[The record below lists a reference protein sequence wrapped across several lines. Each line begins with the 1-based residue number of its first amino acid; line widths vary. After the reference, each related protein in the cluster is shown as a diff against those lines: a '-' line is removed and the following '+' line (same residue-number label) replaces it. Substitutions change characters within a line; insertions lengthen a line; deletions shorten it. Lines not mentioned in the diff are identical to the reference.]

1 MAGINKVI
9 LIGNLG
15 ADPETRYTQ
24 GGSAVSN
31 FRIATS
37 ERWTSKDGQA
47 QERTEWHRI
56 VTFGRLA
63 ELCRD
68 YLAKGRQVYIEG
80 RLQTRQWEDKDK
92 NKRSTTEVV
101 AQVVQFLGS
110 GRGANTREEGVAGH
124 PPSADFEPSNSG
136 FGGGTPGGNFD
147 GSPPISDDDVPF

>member
-1 MAGINKVI
+1 MAGVNKVI
-9 LIGNLG
+9 LVGNLG

-24 GGSAVSN
+24 GGSAVTN

-63 ELCRD
+63 EHCRD
-68 YLAKGRQVYIEG
+68 YLAKGRQVFIEG

-92 NKRSTTEVV
+92 NKRSTTEIV

-110 GRGANTREEGVAGH
+110 GRGANNREEGAPAH
-124 PPSADFEPSNSG
+124 PPSADFESQNAG
-136 FGGGTPGGNFD
+136 FGGSGGGGNFD